1 MDWFQINRRRTGQ
14 VFPKGQHLQ
23 AQIFLQQSTLCEVMT
38 LLAPR
43 FEKS

>member
-1 MDWFQINRRRTGQ
+1 MDWFQMIRSRSGKA
-14 VFPKGQHLQ
+14 FPKGQHLQ